1 MNQQLNFQETKFFI
15 GSEDGNVSGEP
26 ISIYD
31 LADKAL
37 AKEGSTSIDNGFG
50 ESVKTV
56 SVKETPTID
65 GEVLDRLSTAKLGNY
80 TYKADDGRDVEK
92 KNVMIYKYLF
102 KCENM
107 EYNLSN
113 GRVKSLKFT
122 AYVNPNYPG

>member
-1 MNQQLNFQETKFFI
+1 MNQQLNFQEIKFFI

-31 LADKAL
+31 LADKPL
-37 AKEGSTSIDNGFG
+37 KKSDNVGLDLR
-50 ESVKTV
+50 
-56 SVKETPTID
+56 ID
-65 GEVLDRLSTAKLGNY
+65 GKDEDKLSTAKLGNY